1 MKFLGRSSSR
11 GFTLLEVLAVVVL
24 LSMVA
29 GTLTVH
35 VGSVSD
41 SARFRAAGARILD
54 FDASARLFAR
64 SEGPVLLAVG
74 VEGRGLTLS
83 QVHTGEPLLRLDLG
97 ESASVV
103 LAVEP
108 RQSWVLID
116 RLGRSVDYEIKL
128 TSGER
133 SSHWK
138 IAGVS
143 GWIVPV
149 EPVEEEEEEE
159 EGDR

>member
-1 MKFLGRSSSR
+1 MNLPGRSSSR

-41 SARFRAAGARILD
+41 SARFRAAEARLVD
-54 FDASARLFAR
+54 FDARARIFAR

-74 VEGRGLTLS
+74 EGGRELTLH
-83 QVHTGEPLLRLDLG
+83 QARTGAPLLRVDLN
-97 ESASVV
+97 ERASVA
-103 LAVEP
+103 LKVEP

-116 RLGRSVDYEIKL
+116 RLGRSVDYELEL
-128 TSGER
+128 TTGER
-133 SSHWK
+133 TSRWRV
-138 IAGVS
+138 AGGS
-143 GWIVPV
+143 GWI
-149 EPVEEEEEEE
+149 EPVQQEEQAEEK